1 MVGSAIRPKKQMK
14 RIRKK
19 IRTEVT
25 ISRKTRLRLFAGGLL
40 LIVVGVLRIEQ
51 GRVVV
56 LNWMMQ
62 PNWQFGV
69 VAAGIL
75 FVILALLPSAIF
87 NRASE

>member
-1 MVGSAIRPKKQMK
+1 MSGRPKKQMK

-19 IRTEVT
+19 IRTKVT
-25 ISRKTRLRLFAGGLL
+25 ISRETRLLLFAGGLL

-51 GRVVV
+51 GRLVV

-87 NRASE
+87 NRE